1 MGVEEKHKRIR
12 AELEHIETACEFV
25 AEVARQAGMSDDAVY
40 HCYLSVE
47 EICTNIIE
55 HGYEYSKSGEVI
67 DIVCRIHPGLLQVII
82 IDDAAQFNPLGLGDP
97 DPSAPLLE
105 REGGGWGVFF
115 VKKYM
120 DSLGYRFHKG
130 RNHFIMEKRRS

>member
-1 MGVEEKHKRIR
+1 MGVNERKLRIP
-12 AELEHIETACEFV
+12 AKLDQIEAACEFV
-25 AEVARQAGMSDDAVY
+25 GGVAREAGMSDDAVY

-55 HGYEYSKSGEVI
+55 HGYHYHDGGHVI
-67 DIVCRIHPGLLQVII
+67 DIVCRILSTGLQITI
-82 IDDAAQFNPLGLGDP
+82 IDDAAPFNPLRLDDP
-97 DPSAPLLE
+97 DPSAPLME

-120 DSLGYRFHKG
+120 DRLDYRFINN
-130 RNHFIMEKRRS
+130 RNHFMMQKNKS